1 MNQSDLLTLAMAD
14 KCREMIEQSG
24 RPAIDLPAALGPK
37 HLLWM
42 CAQIERHAESWPMTK
57 VHRWIGYIQGGMI
70 ANHILGLDDAK
81 KMFDIAKNSYG
92 ASSNDPDLVDHLNV
106 ETAFEIEFGG
116 QG

>member
-1 MNQSDLLTLAMAD
+1 MNQSDLLTLAMAA
-14 KCREMIEQSG
+14 KCRETIEQSG
-24 RPAIDLPAALGPK
+24 QAVINLPAALRPK

-42 CAQIERHAESWPMTK
+42 CAQIELHAESWPMTK

-70 ANHILGLDDAK
+70 ANQILGLDDAK

-92 ASSNDPDLVDHLNV
+92 ASCNDPDLVDHLNV
-106 ETAFEIEFGG
+106 ETAFEIEIGG

>member
-1 MNQSDLLTLAMAD
+1 MNQSDLLTLAMAA
-14 KCREMIEQSG
+14 KCREMLEQSG
-24 RPAIDLPAALGPK
+24 QPVLDLPAALRPK

-42 CAQIERHAESWPMTK
+42 CAQIELNAESWPMTK

-70 ANHILGLDDAK
+70 ANRILGLDDAK

-92 ASSNDPDLVDHLNV
+92 ASSDDPDLVDHLNV
-106 ETAFEIEFGG
+106 ATAFEIEIGG